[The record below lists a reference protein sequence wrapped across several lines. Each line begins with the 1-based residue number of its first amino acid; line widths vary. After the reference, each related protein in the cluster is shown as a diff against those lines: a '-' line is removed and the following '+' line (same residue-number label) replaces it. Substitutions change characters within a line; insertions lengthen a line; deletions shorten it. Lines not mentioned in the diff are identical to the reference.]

1 MRSILSRS
9 VVSPALGP
17 GRDPEEVVAEPGPF
31 AAAILASRSR
41 YTSAALLSM
50 SGTGDGAMRDA
61 DPPIAPPKPALAA
74 CAALL
79 LPATPIL
86 AASGSDGG
94 FGYTWRDSNDGAVGE
109 TITWDAPLRFTPADE
124 DPPMMVP
131 PVR

>member
-17 GRDPEEVVAEPGPF
+17 GRDPEEAVAEPGPADPF

-61 DPPIAPPKPALAA
+61 DPPIAPPKPRSR
-74 CAALL
+74 
-79 LPATPIL
+79 P
-86 AASGSDGG
+86 
-94 FGYTWRDSNDGAVGE
+94 
-109 TITWDAPLRFTPADE
+109 APLE
-124 DPPMMVP
+124 PPP
-131 PVR
+131 PYRDRA